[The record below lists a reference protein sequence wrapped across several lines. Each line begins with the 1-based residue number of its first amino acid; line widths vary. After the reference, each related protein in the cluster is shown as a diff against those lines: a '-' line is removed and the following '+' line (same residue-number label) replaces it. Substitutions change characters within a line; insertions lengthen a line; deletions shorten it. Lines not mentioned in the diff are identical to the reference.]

1 MTPQAP
7 MTAHELQAWLRER
20 FPKEDERHEWK
31 EWRSLKSNI
40 SGRKGEDL
48 VSYVSAL
55 ANMNGGCIV
64 IGVQDGSLSVTGIQ
78 DFADYTVENVVHRV
92 LGKTPGLPSMGLRV
106 EELRASDTGAVVW
119 LVHVPRHAP
128 RELVLAHDHAWQRD
142 GDSLTGLREDRRR
155 AILLEP
161 LAGEDWSAAVVPG
174 ATLEDL
180 DPAAIAKAREK
191 YVEKHQRQPWAAQVA
206 QWDAT
211 KLLDKVGLTVHG
223 QITRACLLLL
233 GLPERAAALLSP
245 HPVEITWKVA
255 AERAAEL
262 FHPPFLLTT
271 TQVAQHIRNPNIK
284 LFPANELLAVTL
296 PRYDTNTVLLE
307 GLHNCLAH
315 QDYAQCGRIVVEES
329 TGQVRMINLGGFFDG
344 HPEEYASGQRT
355 PERYRNERLA
365 RAMAEVGMID
375 KQGFGIHD
383 MVLAQRRRFL
393 PLPDYEGSSPLRTIF
408 NVHGQEIDA
417 NYTHWLMERT
427 DLPIEHVL
435 WLDRLQ
441 KGRKLDAAQVA
452 ELRSAGLV
460 EGRSPKLH
468 ISARV
473 AVATGQEVEYL
484 NQRRPDV
491 DDYKTALSKL
501 LALGPQPRSKVDAL
515 LLPKLQMW
523 IPDLAQRKEF
533 VKALLKEMLKEG
545 RIQNIGGRTKAARW
559 ALVSDGVFAPS
570 GAIQGGPPSSKRSLK
585 LPKE

>member
-7 MTAHELQAWLRER
+7 MTARELQAWLRAR

-31 EWRSLKSNI
+31 EWRSLKQNI

-48 VSYVSAL
+48 ASYISAL
-55 ANMNGGCIV
+55 ANMDGGCIV
-64 IGVQDGSLSVTGIQ
+64 IGVQDRTLAVTGIQ
-78 DFADYTVENVVHRV
+78 EFADYTVENVVHRV
-92 LGKTPGLPSMGLRV
+92 LGRTPGLPSMGLRV
-106 EELRASDTGAVVW
+106 QELRASDTGAVVW

-128 RELVLAHDHAWQRD
+128 RELVFAHDQAWQRD

-161 LAGEDWSAAVVPG
+161 LTGEDWSAVLVPG

-191 YVEKHQRQPWAAQVA
+191 YFEKHQRQPWAAQVPL
-206 QWDAT
+206 WDAA

-223 QITRACLLLL
+223 QVTRACLLLL
-233 GLPERAAALLSP
+233 GLPERATALLSP

-255 AERAAEL
+255 AERVAEL

-271 TQVAQHIRNPNIK
+271 THVAQHIRNPNIK

-329 TGQVRMINLGGFFDG
+329 AGLVRMINLGGFFDG
-344 HPEEYASGQRT
+344 QPDEYASGQRT

-365 RAMAEVGMID
+365 KAMAMAEVGMID

-393 PLPDYEGSSPLRTIF
+393 PLPDYEGSSPLRTVF

-441 KGRKLDAAQVA
+441 KGLKLDAVQVA
-452 ELRSAGLV
+452 ELRTAGLV
-460 EGRSPKLH
+460 EGR
-468 ISARV
+468 ISNLFVSAHV
-473 AVATGQEVEYL
+473 ANATDTRTVYTRNKGL
-484 NQRRPDV
+484 
-491 DDYKTALSKL
+491 DDHYYKTLVLQHLRDFKTAPASELRELLMKKLPDALTAAQKE
-501 LALGPQPRSKVDAL
+501 SKVKNLLTAL
-515 LLPKLQMW
+515 RTRGLNGQK
-523 IPDLAQRKEF
+523 IVAQRKGNQ
-533 VKALLKEMLKEG
+533 AY
-545 RIQNIGGRTKAARW
+545 W
-559 ALVSDGVFAPS
+559 ALERPS
-570 GAIQGGPPSSKRSLK
+570 GLG
-585 LPKE
+585 

>member
-1 MTPQAP
+1 MTEPYT
-7 MTAHELQAWLRER
+7 MTARELQAWLRAG
-20 FPKEDERHEWK
+20 FPKENERYEWK

-55 ANMNGGCIV
+55 ANMDGGCIV
-64 IGVQDGSLSVTGIQ
+64 IGVQDGTLAVTGIQ
-78 DFADYTVENVVHRV
+78 EFADYTVENVVHRV

-106 EELRASDTGAVVW
+106 QELRASDTGAVVW

-128 RELVLAHDHAWQRD
+128 RELVFAHDQAWQRD

-161 LAGEDWSAAVVPG
+161 LAGEDWSAVLVPG

-191 YVEKHQRQPWAAQVA
+191 YFEKHQRQPWAAQVPL
-206 QWDAT
+206 WDAA

-223 QITRACLLLL
+223 QVTRACLLLL
-233 GLPERAAALLSP
+233 GLPERATALLSP

-255 AERAAEL
+255 AERVAEL

-271 TQVAQHIRNPNIK
+271 THVAQHIRNPNIK

-329 TGQVRMINLGGFFDG
+329 AGLVRMINLGGFFDG
-344 HPEEYASGQRT
+344 QPDEYASGQRT

-365 RAMAEVGMID
+365 KAMAEVGMID

-393 PLPDYEGSSPLRTIF
+393 PLPDYEGSSPLRTVF

-441 KGRKLDAAQVA
+441 KGLKLDAVQVA
-452 ELRSAGLV
+452 ELRTAGLV
-460 EGRSPKLH
+460 EGR
-468 ISARV
+468 ISNLFVSAHV
-473 AVATGQEVEYL
+473 ANATDTRTVYTRNKGL
-484 NQRRPDV
+484 
-491 DDYKTALSKL
+491 DDHYYKTLVLQHLRDFKTAPASELRELLMKKLPDALTAAQKE
-501 LALGPQPRSKVDAL
+501 SKVKNLLTAL
-515 LLPKLQMW
+515 RTRGLNGQK
-523 IPDLAQRKEF
+523 IVAQRKGNQ
-533 VKALLKEMLKEG
+533 AY
-545 RIQNIGGRTKAARW
+545 W
-559 ALVSDGVFAPS
+559 ALERPS
-570 GAIQGGPPSSKRSLK
+570 GLG
-585 LPKE
+585 

>member
-7 MTAHELQAWLRER
+7 MTARELQAWLRAR
-20 FPKEDERHEWK
+20 FPEEDERNEWK
-31 EWRSLKSNI
+31 EWRSLKQDI

-48 VSYVSAL
+48 ASYISAL
-55 ANMNGGCIV
+55 ANMDGGCIV
-64 IGVQDGSLSVTGIQ
+64 IGVQDRTLAVTGIQ
-78 DFADYTVENVVHRV
+78 EFANYTVENVVHRV
-92 LGKTPGLPSMGLRV
+92 LGRTPGLPSMGLRV
-106 EELRASDTGAVVW
+106 QELRASDTGAVVW

-128 RELVLAHDHAWQRD
+128 RELVFAHDQAWQRD

-161 LAGEDWSAAVVPG
+161 LTGEDWSAVLVPG

-191 YVEKHQRQPWAAQVA
+191 YFEKHQRQPWAAQVPL
-206 QWDAT
+206 WDAA

-223 QITRACLLLL
+223 QVTRACLLLL
-233 GLPERAAALLSP
+233 GLPERATALLSP

-255 AERAAEL
+255 AERVAEL

-271 TQVAQHIRNPNIK
+271 THVAQHIRNPNIK

-329 TGQVRMINLGGFFDG
+329 AGLVRMINLGGFFDG
-344 HPEEYASGQRT
+344 QPDEYASGQRT

-365 RAMAEVGMID
+365 KAMAEVGMID

-393 PLPDYEGSSPLRTIF
+393 PLPDYEGSSPLRTVF

-441 KGRKLDAAQVA
+441 KGLKLDAVQVA
-452 ELRSAGLV
+452 ELRTAGLV
-460 EGRSPKLH
+460 EGR
-468 ISARV
+468 ISNLFVSAHV
-473 AVATGQEVEYL
+473 ANATDTRTVYTRNKGL
-484 NQRRPDV
+484 
-491 DDYKTALSKL
+491 DDHYYKTLVLQHLRDFKTAPASELRELLMKKLPDALTAAQKE
-501 LALGPQPRSKVDAL
+501 SKVKNLLTAL
-515 LLPKLQMW
+515 RTRGLNGQK
-523 IPDLAQRKEF
+523 IVAQRKGNQ
-533 VKALLKEMLKEG
+533 AY
-545 RIQNIGGRTKAARW
+545 W
-559 ALVSDGVFAPS
+559 ALERPS
-570 GAIQGGPPSSKRSLK
+570 GLG
-585 LPKE
+585 

>member
-7 MTAHELQAWLRER
+7 MTARELQAWLRAR

-31 EWRSLKSNI
+31 EWRSLKQNI

-48 VSYVSAL
+48 ASYISAL
-55 ANMNGGCIV
+55 ANMDGGCIV
-64 IGVQDGSLSVTGIQ
+64 IGVQDRTLAVTGIQ
-78 DFADYTVENVVHRV
+78 EFADYTVENVVHRV
-92 LGKTPGLPSMGLRV
+92 LGRTPGLPSMGLRV
-106 EELRASDTGAVVW
+106 QELRASDTGAVVW

-128 RELVLAHDHAWQRD
+128 RELVFAHDQAWQRD

-161 LAGEDWSAAVVPG
+161 LAGEDWSAVLVPG

-191 YVEKHQRQPWAAQVA
+191 YFEKHQRQPWAAQVPL
-206 QWDAT
+206 WDAA

-223 QITRACLLLL
+223 QVTRACLLLL
-233 GLPERAAALLSP
+233 GLPERATALLSP

-255 AERAAEL
+255 AERVAEL

-271 TQVAQHIRNPNIK
+271 THVAQHIRNPNIK

-329 TGQVRMINLGGFFDG
+329 AGLVRMINLGGFFDG
-344 HPEEYASGQRT
+344 QPDEYASGQRT

-365 RAMAEVGMID
+365 KAMAMAEVGMID

-393 PLPDYEGSSPLRTIF
+393 PLPDYEGSSPLRTVF

-441 KGRKLDAAQVA
+441 KGLKLDAVQVA
-452 ELRSAGLV
+452 ELRTAGLV
-460 EGRSPKLH
+460 EGR
-468 ISARV
+468 ISNLFVSAHV
-473 AVATGQEVEYL
+473 ANATDTRTVYTRNKGL
-484 NQRRPDV
+484 
-491 DDYKTALSKL
+491 DDHYYKTLVLQHLRDFKTAPASELRELLMKKLPDALTAAQKE
-501 LALGPQPRSKVDAL
+501 SKVKNLLTAL
-515 LLPKLQMW
+515 RTRGLNGQK
-523 IPDLAQRKEF
+523 IVAQRKGNQ
-533 VKALLKEMLKEG
+533 AY
-545 RIQNIGGRTKAARW
+545 W
-559 ALVSDGVFAPS
+559 ALERPS
-570 GAIQGGPPSSKRSLK
+570 GLG
-585 LPKE
+585 